1 MFYHPTPSGLSDQFL
16 GLGKQ
21 TETLAEI
28 TSLPMHMD
36 SRFQKISKCK
46 TVMAQGGTA
55 SRYAPPNN
63 TKRFAPFLC
72 VLNGTC

>member
-1 MFYHPTPSGLSDQFL
+1 MFYYPTPSGLCDQFL

-21 TETLAEI
+21 AETLAEI
-28 TSLPMHMD
+28 TSLPTLMD

-46 TVMAQGGTA
+46 TIQEHGGPV
-55 SRYAPPNN
+55 SRYALANN
-63 TKRFAPFLC
+63 TKRFAPFLY